1 MPVPVLATPSA
12 VAFGNVLVGVNYTQT
27 VLLSNVGSTDLIVT
41 QVATTGN
48 GYGATG
54 ISLPLQL
61 AAGQSASL
69 VVTFESTKPGGVFGT
84 LVVASNA
91 PASPMTIGLS
101 ATVGAALAQLT
112 VSSSSVSFGNAPVGA
127 ATTQTVTLTNTGN
140 SAVSI
145 SSVSAGGVAFAVN
158 DAQEVTLAPNQ
169 SVTVAV
175 SFSPTVT
182 GLAIGNLIVTSNAP
196 PVQVGLSGNGAATAQ
211 STVALSW
218 NPSVSTVAGYY
229 VYRSAPADDQLSK
242 LTDAIVSS
250 TSYQD
255 STVASGQTYIY
266 AVTSVGSNNIESA
279 FSTPVS
285 VTIP

>member
-158 DAQEVTLAPNQ
+158 DAPEVTLAPNQ

-175 SFSPTVT
+175 NFSPTVT
-182 GLAIGNLIVTSNAP
+182 GLATGNLIVTSNAP
-196 PVQVGLSGNGAATAQ
+196 PVQVGLSGNGAATTQ
-211 STVALSW
+211 NTVALSW
-218 NPSVSTVAGYY
+218 NPSVSTVVGYY
-229 VYRSAPADDQLSK
+229 VYRSAPADNQLSK

>member
-218 NPSVSTVAGYY
+218 NPSVSTVVGYY